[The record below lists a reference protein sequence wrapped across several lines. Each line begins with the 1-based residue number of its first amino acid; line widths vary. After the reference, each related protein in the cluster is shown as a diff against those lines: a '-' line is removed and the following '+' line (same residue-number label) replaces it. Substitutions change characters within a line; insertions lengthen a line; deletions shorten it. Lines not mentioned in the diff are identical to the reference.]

1 MGLFPSSQNW
11 KLQTIQEIM
20 GENNNA
26 IARARPENILNPN
39 SSHSRA
45 KERRNSGYAESRKAR
60 SVRRKKLARWRTLSK
75 SVMVK
80 VTKGRDA
87 RCQPRLNVSTFDEDC
102 LLVICRHFSLPG
114 RC

>member
-1 MGLFPSSQNW
+1 
-11 KLQTIQEIM
+11 M

-60 SVRRKKLARWRTLSK
+60 SVRRKKLARRQTLSK

-87 RCQPRLNVSTFDEDC
+87 RCQPRLNVSTLMTTVYLSFVNISVC
-102 LLVICRHFSLPG
+102 QGVVS
-114 RC
+114 